1 MRYKQTILFFFIFVT
16 ISYAQDINIGL
27 FYNWKVR
34 SIVSSTT
41 YGAYRLET
49 DNGKTLIINPQT
61 IIYISAFNNKV
72 QTKTRNGIWGAFDK
86 IRIIGL
92 KSFNTFRFKAT
103 KPGLIP
109 REYEGNFSIKVINT
123 YLKIVN
129 TVNLES
135 YIAGVVESEG
145 GAKAS
150 REYYKTQAILCRTYA
165 LENFHKH
172 DKEGF
177 NLCDDVHCQSYKSRA
192 KKNDIIVEATSIT
205 RGLIIVDTSLSLIT
219 AAFYSNSGG
228 MTSASELVW
237 QQSRSYLKSVVDSFS
252 IGGNN
257 YSWTKKIA
265 LSSWKAYL
273 KRNGFR
279 FNNSQV
285 KGEDFIKKIYSRRKY
300 YVFKKDSIPFTRI
313 RKAFKLKSAFFSIDY
328 KDGYI
333 TLRGKGYGH
342 GVGLS
347 QEGAMKMSNKGYN
360 YKEIIKFYYKNVFIV
375 SLRALQFFNM

>member
-1 MRYKQTILFFFIFVT
+1 MRNAIYSSNDSTLMQE
-16 ISYAQDINIGL
+16 YD
-27 FYNWKVR
+27 NW
-34 SIVSSTT
+34 IVLKRQIVKGYSNGGSVSMLEEQ
-41 YGAYRLET
+41 ADSLET
-49 DNGKTLIINPQT
+49 YLVKNSNEFSDFKNTQNISWQQVQAGLKENEVAIEFTHFPLLNPDSSFTKFTNQTQYVALILTKNSKPQM
-61 IIYISAFNNKV
+61 IPLFKEK
-72 QTKTRNGIWGAFDK
+72 QLEQ
-86 IRIIGL
+86 IIG
-92 KSFNTFRFKAT
+92 KF
-103 KPGLIP
+103 
-109 REYEGNFSIKVINT
+109 
-123 YLKIVN
+123 
-129 TVNLES
+129 
-135 YIAGVVESEG
+135 
-145 GAKAS
+145 
-150 REYYKTQAILCRTYA
+150 
-165 LENFHKH
+165 
-172 DKEGF
+172 
-177 NLCDDVHCQSYKSRA
+177 
-192 KKNDIIVEATSIT
+192 
-205 RGLIIVDTSLSLIT
+205 
-219 AAFYSNSGG
+219 
-228 MTSASELVW
+228 
-237 QQSRSYLKSVVDSFS
+237 
-252 IGGNN
+252 GGNN